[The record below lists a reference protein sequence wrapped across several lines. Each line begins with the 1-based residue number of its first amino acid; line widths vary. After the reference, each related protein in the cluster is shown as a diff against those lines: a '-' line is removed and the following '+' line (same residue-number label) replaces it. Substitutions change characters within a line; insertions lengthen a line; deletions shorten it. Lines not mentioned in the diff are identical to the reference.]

1 MLNPKE
7 YQPRTFEVIDTSLR
21 EGLQSPLLD
30 DVSKYNLSGNERI
43 DLAIAQMK
51 FGVRFIEVFSPIVN
65 EREGAKL
72 ALLVSARNNF
82 YQETGQPAFIL
93 AHVRCHPQDIEAAL
107 NSGVDGLNLYMG
119 TSEEIQNSGHGKKL
133 DEIIKIAR
141 PILEDIKRNYPNLLL
156 RFSGEDAFRTP
167 IDNLFRVYDPITE
180 LVDRLGT
187 PDTVGIATPQ
197 EVEIRVSALKKRYPN
212 IPLEGHFH
220 NDRGLSLINAIAA
233 IKAGMQYIQT
243 TVLGIGERSGITSLT
258 GLLFNLYLENPRL
271 VDGFNIEQSYALNVL
286 LGSILG
292 IQVPTTEPVS
302 LTNRTHSAGPHT
314 SAVIRNSRAYEA
326 HSLSKFGVSERRL
339 LLGPLSGRHIIK
351 YYLTHVLNFI
361 DVNDE
366 TANAIAVRF
375 KQRTGELHNGR
386 SPKQLLE
393 EITSDFKLARL
404 SKPVS
409 HEENLK

>member
-21 EGLQSPLLD
+21 EGLQTPLLD
-30 DVSKYNLSGNERI
+30 DIGKYNLSGNERI

-51 FGVRFIEVFSPIVN
+51 FGVRFIEVFSPMVN
-65 EREGAKL
+65 EREGSSL

-82 YQETGQPAFIL
+82 YQETGQPTFIL
-93 AHVRCHPQDIEAAL
+93 AHVRCHHKDIEAAL
-107 NSGVDGLNLYMG
+107 NANVDGLNLYMG
-119 TSEEIQNSGHGKKL
+119 TSEESQNYGHGKNL
-133 DEIIKIAR
+133 DEIVKTPR
-141 PILEDIKRNYPNLLL
+141 PLLEDIRRNYPNLLL

-167 IDNLFRVYDPITE
+167 IDNLFRVYDPIAE

-197 EVEIRVSALKKRYPN
+197 EVEIRVSTLKKRYPN

-220 NDRGLSLINAIAA
+220 NDRGLALINAIAA

-258 GLLFNLYLENPRL
+258 GLLFNLYLEDPRL

-314 SAVIRNSRAYEA
+314 SAVIRNSKAYEA
-326 HSLSKFGVSERRL
+326 HDLSKFGVNEHRL
-339 LLGPLSGRHIIK
+339 LLGPLSGRQIIK

-386 SPKQLLE
+386 TPTQLLE